1 MLPTLEDRLAIRQ
14 LLYRY
19 ADAADRRDAAAFAAC
34 FAGGAVDISG
44 PGFAMTDAGQV
55 VDTLAAKY
63 VWTMH
68 NVHNNL
74 HEVDGDRAS
83 GHTYCVASHVRA
95 AADGARVKED
105 WYIRYEDELL
115 RQGGDWVF
123 LRRRLEP
130 GAITHV
136 PLAE

>member
-1 MLPTLEDRLAIRQ
+1 MLPTLEDRLAIQ
-14 LLYRY
+14 LLLYRY

-34 FAGGAVDISG
+34 FAGSAVDISG
-44 PGFAMTDAGQV
+44 PGFAMTNAEQV
-55 VDTLAAKY
+55 VGTLAAKY

-68 NVHNNL
+68 NVHNSL

-83 GHTYCVASHVRA
+83 GYTYCVASHVRA
-95 AADGARVKED
+95 EPSGARVKED

-115 RQGGDWVF
+115 RQGGSWVF
-123 LRRRLEP
+123 LRRRLVP